1 VADVPQPVAGT
12 WSDVMGLRIIKAD
25 ATEVVAELDIARKH
39 MQAAGLVHG
48 AVFCGIIESIVSM
61 GASIAARADGRTVVG
76 IENQT
81 SFLRAVKSGTLVGRA
96 TPLHIGKTTQLW
108 AAEIRNSKN
117 EVCANGRVRLM
128 CIELPT
134 T

>member
-1 VADVPQPVAGT
+1 
-12 WSDVMGLRIIKAD
+12 MGLRIIKAD